1 MKGFKREDDYKT
13 RRKKIESLS
22 NDKLKEKFWEL
33 TGNIVD
39 PLLTLADEYTSPSV
53 ERSILLRMGLSSI
66 EANDVVEACIDRG
79 LLGYGAGHVV
89 YLASKISELDVRE
102 AAKGLVEG
110 KYWDEVKVKLE
121 E

>member
-13 RRKKIESLS
+13 RRKIIENLS
-22 NDKLKEKFWEL
+22 NDELKEKFWSL
-33 TGNIVD
+33 TGEIVD
-39 PLLTLADEYTSPSV
+39 PLLSLADEYTSPSV
-53 ERSILLRMGLSSI
+53 ERSVLLRMGLSSL

-89 YLASKISELDVRE
+89 YLASKISGLGIRE
-102 AAKGLVEG
+102 AAIELIEG
-110 KYWDEVKVKLE
+110 KYWDVVKEKLE